1 MTTAARALATS
12 RALAKVMAEDRGR
25 LFAALLARLGD
36 FDRAEEALAEAL
48 AAAALH
54 WARQGP
60 PDSPQGWLL
69 RVGLRKAIDQ
79 IRKAGREAQKARD
92 LAPLLTAEAD
102 LPPDIAD
109 ERLRLIFTCCHPVL
123 DRKSQTALTLR
134 SIVGLSTRQI
144 AAAFLDAEPTMGQ
157 RISRAKTR
165 LAQSGAGF
173 VVPGPEDW
181 AARLGAVLDVI
192 YLIFNQGYGQGPQAG
207 HDLCEE
213 ALFLARLL
221 VNLCPDQAEAEGLLA
236 LMALTHARRLAR
248 IGADGARVPPAAQ
261 DRGLWDKALLA
272 EGLRQLDAALPRR
285 APGPYQIK
293 AALAACIMAETGPD
307 WRQSLA
313 LYDALL
319 RFEPSPVVHL
329 NRAVVLMELGQHA
342 AATAVLAEIAP
353 DLDGYQPLQ
362 AVRAELFARQHLWAE
377 SRAAYARAIEQ
388 APSIADAL
396 FLRKRLAALPH

>member
-92 LAPLLTAEAD
+92 LAPLLTEEAD

-134 SIVGLSTRQI
+134 SIVGLTTGQI
-144 AAAFLDAEPTMGQ
+144 AAAFLDQEPTMGQ

-173 VVPGPEDW
+173 AVPGPEDW

-207 HDLCEE
+207 RDLCEE
-213 ALFLARLL
+213 ALFLARL
-221 VNLCPDQAEAEGLLA
+221 VRGLCPDQAEVEGLLA
-236 LMALTHARRLAR
+236 LMALTHARRRAR
-248 IGADGARVPPAAQ
+248 IGPDGALVPPAEQ
-261 DRGLWDKALLA
+261 DRSLWDAEAQAEAQSLIEVALS
-272 EGLRQLDAALPRR
+272 RR
-285 APGPYQIK
+285 VPGPYQIK

-329 NRAVVLMELGQHA
+329 NRVVVLMELGLLEA
-342 AATAVLAEIAP
+342 ASALLAKVAP
-353 DLDGYQPLQ
+353 HLPDYQPLH
-362 AVRAELFARQHLWAE
+362 AVTAELFARKSSWPDA
-377 SRAAYARAIEQ
+377 RAAYERAIAA
-388 APSIADAL
+388 APSAADAL